1 MDIISAAALC
11 ITVSIMAQVLKDNG
25 EIRTALVIICVT
37 VIFIRAAADI
47 SSIGA
52 LVSELL
58 EKTGLDEIY
67 FKVLFKGLG
76 VCYISG
82 ISADCCRD
90 SGQSALASVI
100 EITGRISMIVIAIPL
115 FKAVIELVE
124 NLLS

>member
-11 ITVSIMAQVLKDNG
+11 IIVSIMAQMLKDNG
-25 EIRTALVIICVT
+25 EARTAMIIVCVT
-37 VIFIRAAADI
+37 VVFVRVAEDV
-47 SSIGA
+47 SSIGG

-58 EKTGLDEIY
+58 DRSGLDEIY

-76 VCYISG
+76 ICYISG
-82 ISADCCRD
+82 ISSDCCRD

-100 EITGRISMIVIAIPL
+100 EITGRIAMLVTAIPL

-124 NLLS
+124 NLI